1 MTERSQWLTAG
12 RVGRPHGLDGSFHVT
27 RPRSALL
34 VDGGSLRVGD
44 AETEIVRRA
53 GTDERPILR
62 LAVAGSRE
70 AILALRGQDLTVAR
84 SEAPE
89 LGEDEW
95 YAEDLK
101 GCAVADAAAGRD
113 VGVVRDMLALPSCEA
128 LVVDRTEDGAEL
140 LIPLVRDCVR
150 SVDVRAG
157 KIDIDLAF
165 LGDTA

>member
-1 MTERSQWLTAG
+1 M
-12 RVGRPHGLDGSFHVT
+12 T

-34 VDGGSLRVGD
+34 ADGAAIRVGD

-62 LAVAGSRE
+62 LAAAGTRE

-84 SEAPE
+84 SDAPA

-101 GCAVADAAAGRD
+101 GCTVVDATAGQE

-128 LVVDRTEDGAEL
+128 LIVDRAGDGAEL
-140 LIPLVRDCVR
+140 LVPLVGIASAR
-150 SVDVRAG
+150 STSAPGGSTSTSRSS
-157 KIDIDLAF
+157 
-165 LGDTA
+165 GDTA